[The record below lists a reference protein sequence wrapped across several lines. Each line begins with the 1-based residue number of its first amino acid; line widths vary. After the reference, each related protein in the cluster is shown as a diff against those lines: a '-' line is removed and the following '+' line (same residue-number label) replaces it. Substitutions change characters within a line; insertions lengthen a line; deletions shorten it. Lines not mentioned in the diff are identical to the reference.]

1 MSLRTLLISIWTKK
15 DDKASFVK
23 NELEVMGPGEKYGK

>member
-15 DDKASFVK
+15 DDKVSFVE
-23 NELEVMGPGEKYGK
+23 NELEVMGPGEKHGK